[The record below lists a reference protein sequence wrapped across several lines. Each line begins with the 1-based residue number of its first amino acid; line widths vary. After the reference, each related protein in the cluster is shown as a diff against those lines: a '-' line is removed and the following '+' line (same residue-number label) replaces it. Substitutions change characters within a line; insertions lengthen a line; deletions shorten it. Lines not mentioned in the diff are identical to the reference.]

1 MSTSTQHAPLGFGLM
16 RLPQAGEAIDIAQ
29 TSRMVDAFMAAG
41 FTYFDTA
48 YVYNGS
54 EEAARKALVERYPRE
69 SYTLATKLNARV
81 AQDVQDAQD
90 RKSVV

>member
-41 FTYFDTA
+41 FTY
-48 YVYNGS
+48 
-54 EEAARKALVERYPRE
+54 L
-69 SYTLATKLNARV
+69 
-81 AQDVQDAQD
+81 D

>member
-16 RLPQAGEAIDIAQ
+16 RLPQAGEQIDIAQ

-54 EEAARKALVERYPRE
+54 EEAAKPWSSATRGKAIPLPP
-69 SYTLATKLNARV
+69 S
-81 AQDVQDAQD
+81 
-90 RKSVV
+90 